1 MQLSGRLKSTNTRVQ
16 NVLGY
21 VCISS
26 KVSNILDVLNEPF
39 SQKKGGF
46 QLEFSL
52 FTGFVHLE
60 KQERK
65 KTDAGIQWNHLK
77 LQTVVEEKTTRDK
90 TYCNT
95 LYMFRENGGLIIK
108 CLKDRCFI

>member
-1 MQLSGRLKSTNTRVQ
+1 MQLSGRLKSTNTRVK

-46 QLEFSL
+46 QLEFSIIYR
-52 FTGFVHLE
+52 FCSFGRARE
-60 KQERK
+60 EE
-65 KTDAGIQWNHLK
+65 TDAGIQWNHLK